1 MGVNELTE
9 LTIHKASSLLAK
21 RVISSSELVDAI
33 LDRILETEDTV
44 HAYALLLA
52 DSARGA
58 AKKVDTELA
67 SGCWRGP
74 LHGIPI
80 GIKDVCHIM
89 GVPTKAGSRVIRGYV
104 PSYDA
109 TVVRRLREAGAVI
122 VGKTVTHEFAYG
134 LNFPPTRN
142 PWRTECHPGGSSAGS
157 GVAVAVRSSFGAI
170 GTDTSGSIRNPAA
183 INGVVGLKPTYGRV
197 SRYGVIPL
205 SPSLDHV
212 GPLART
218 VEDCALI
225 LQAIAGFDPLDVGSV
240 DCSVPEYTKDL
251 GFGVHGVRL
260 GIERDYFFS
269 ENVIGDVKDA
279 VNTAVRDFEQ
289 LGAVLIEVKMP
300 ELAFMPPVG
309 LTFQLVEAAEYHRH
323 LLSNRGYAYEPATR
337 LMLELGQLVPA
348 TLYVSAIRARALLG
362 NVMKGLFRK
371 HHLEALITPTLP
383 TPGVPI
389 KELSV
394 ALFERNGKTSLGK
407 YIQNTVPAN
416 VTGQPAISVPCGF
429 SKDGL
434 PIGLQLI
441 GRPFEESTLFRI
453 AHAYESLHH
462 WHARRPEPQ
471 AKT

>member
-1 MGVNELTE
+1 MGVTELTE
-9 LTIHKASSLLAK
+9 LTIREASSLLAK
-21 RVISSSELVDAI
+21 RAISASELVEAT
-33 LDRILETEDTV
+33 LDRIRETEDSV
-44 HAYALLLA
+44 HAYVIVLA
-52 DSARGA
+52 DSARKT
-58 AKKVDTELA
+58 AKEVDSELA
-67 SGCWRGP
+67 SGFWRGP

-80 GIKDVCHIM
+80 GVKDVCHMM
-89 GVPTKAGSRVIRGYV
+89 GIPTEAGSRVMSGYV
-104 PSYDA
+104 PSFDA

-142 PWRTECHPGGSSAGS
+142 PWRIEYHPGGSSAGS
-157 GVAVAVRSSFGAI
+157 GVAVAVRSAFGAI

-183 INGVVGLKPTYGRV
+183 INGVAGLKPTYGRV

-225 LQAIAGFDPLDVGSV
+225 LQVIAGFDPLDVGSI

-251 GFGVHGVRL
+251 GSGVHGIRL

-269 ENVIGDVKDA
+269 ENVAGDVREA
-279 VNTAVRDFEQ
+279 VDRAIHDFER
-289 LGAVLIEVKMP
+289 LGAVIVEVKMP
-300 ELAFMPPVG
+300 ELAFMSPVG
-309 LTFQLVEAAEYHRH
+309 LTFQLVEAAEYHRP
-323 LLSNRGYAYEPATR
+323 LLSDHGSAYEPGTR

-348 TLYVSAIRARALLG
+348 TQYVAAVRARTTLG
-362 NVMKGLFRK
+362 NVMKELFRV

-389 KELSV
+389 EELSV
-394 ALFERNGKTSLGK
+394 ALFERSEKTSLGK

-416 VTGQPAISVPCGF
+416 ITGQPAISVPCGF
-429 SKDGL
+429 SADGL

-441 GRPFEESTLFRI
+441 GRPYEESTLFRI
-453 AHAYESLHH
+453 AHAYESLHK
-462 WHARRPEPQ
+462 WHAQRPEPGQ
-471 AKT
+471 KA